1 MALHLQLKRNE
12 TPYTSKEEAL
22 SGLTDQLEQVA
33 PDTAAGEPTIA
44 IYAEGEEE
52 SATTKILFGIAD
64 GKGGYSIFDS
74 EAAASEAQ
82 DVLKQIMGDGDPD
95 DKYDTIK
102 EIADALVIINGSG
115 EGSINKA
122 EQDAKDY
129 ADSQI
134 GAAVG
139 ALDSADSAVPQKFV
153 TAVSETDGKI
163 TVSRGAVT
171 STGKTITLTNGADGG
186 INIEV
191 VSSALTQYVG
201 ENAIKVSEATGDTN
215 TKTISLAINGDDKV
229 LTQSGD
235 GLLANLNLTWSTTD
249 GLKLIGKSGAAI
261 ATIAAKDFIK
271 DGMLQNVELKVA
283 SEDEQVGTATKGT
296 FLVFTFNTDA
306 GDKVIPLDV
315 TSLIDVYTAGNGIN
329 VAGKVISAKLDPNT
343 EKFLTV
349 GADGIK
355 LSGVQDA
362 INAVKGEETAA
373 INQIEAS
380 VGLAEDGSHVA
391 TSGKYTSG
399 ATTVVGEIAALDTAL
414 ATVSGKAENVQAEVD
429 LVETAVGLGTDGS
442 FTNFADTTYIDGAS
456 SIANASVL
464 LDKQV
469 KANADAIAAE
479 TQRATQ
485 AETKLGGR
493 IDDLSGKTVT
503 GITAGNGISVSG
515 TGNTRTVAVKVKAND
530 PLIEV
535 TDAGVGIK
543 EGGIID
549 CGTY

>member
-201 ENAIKVSEATGDTN
+201 ENAIKVSEAIGDTN
-215 TKTISLAINGDDKV
+215 TKTISLAINGADKV

-235 GLLANLNLTWSTTD
+235 GLLANLNLSWSTTD
-249 GLKLIGKSGAAI
+249 GLKLIGKSGAEI
-261 ATIAAKDFIK
+261 ATIPAKDFIK

-283 SEDEQVGTATKGT
+283 SEDEQVGTATTGT

-306 GDKVIPLDV
+306 GSQPINLDV
-315 TSLIDVYTAGNGIN
+315 KSLIDVYTAGNGIN

-343 EKFLTV
+343 ETFLTV

-373 INQIEAS
+373 INQ
-380 VGLAEDGSHVA
+380 
-391 TSGKYTSG
+391 
-399 ATTVVGEIAALDTAL
+399 
-414 ATVSGKAENVQAEVD
+414 VQAEVD
-429 LVETAVGLGTDGS
+429 RVETAVGLGTDGS